1 MINSMINAFVAT
13 LALAVIFDVN
23 RKEVVFC
30 GIAGVTAEGV
40 NQLVYMDGGVAL
52 AAFISAAAVTA
63 LSRILANLRKMPVT
77 VYIVPG
83 IIPLVPGAGMYNTV
97 FSLLSSKYNDALGT
111 GIVTIE
117 TAAAIAIGI
126 VLIFALPNRLFLKR
140 KT

>member
-63 LSRILANLRKMPVT
+63 LSRVLANLRKMPVT